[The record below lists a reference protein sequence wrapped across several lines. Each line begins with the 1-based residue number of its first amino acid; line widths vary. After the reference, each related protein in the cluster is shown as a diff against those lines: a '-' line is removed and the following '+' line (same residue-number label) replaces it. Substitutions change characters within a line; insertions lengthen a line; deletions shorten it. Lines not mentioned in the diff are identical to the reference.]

1 MGVFGGD
8 FLGFAYGN
16 WRSEDLGIVRTIDN
30 RYNYQVTPPIK
41 DITAEVPNYTGVYFW
56 GSNYDRRNITIPFA
70 FDQITEVQLSNIKK
84 LLNSK
89 KILNLI
95 FDEEPST
102 IYPAMVTNTSNIS
115 YVCFDIGERRIY
127 RGEGTLN
134 FICHTPYKRSKY
146 KFAEEAELLRTAAKM
161 AIVDQNAPVYG
172 TLIVD
177 GAQSA
182 PSADPENPEYRFG
195 KIYALQNTAL
205 TNLPS
210 TSDYGAFVGD
220 RYVLYNAGFFEM
232 PFQIYIRLENNMT
245 IYLSKVPNTT
255 DEKRR
260 ELFIQITE
268 PRNYRNFYNGQDV
281 YIKIDTKNYTIEG
294 CDVDYNP
301 TGTLY
306 NDCIVKGEFFTLSP
320 KKNQLQLL
328 VKRPW
333 KDVSAAIDPTN
344 IKDTAAEPVIHSAG
358 EPAAKLD
365 YEYKYI

>member
-41 DITAEVPNYTGVYFW
+41 DITTEVPNYTGVYFW

-89 KILNLI
+89 KILNLV
-95 FDEEPST
+95 FDEEPNV
-102 IYPAMVTNTSNIS
+102 IYPAMVANTSNLF
-115 YVCFDIGERRIY
+115 YVCFNIGEQRIY

-146 KFAEEAELLRTAAKM
+146 KFAEEAENLRAAAKM

-172 TLIVD
+172 ALVVD
-177 GAQSA
+177 GAESA
-182 PSADPENPEYRFG
+182 PSTDPENPEYHFG
-195 KIYALQNTAL
+195 KIYTLQNTAL

-210 TSDYGAFVGD
+210 TSEYGAFIGD

-232 PFQIYIRLENNMT
+232 PFQVFIRLENNMT

-260 ELFIQITE
+260 ELFIQISE
-268 PRNYRNFYNGQDV
+268 PRVSSGFLRDT
-281 YIKIDTKNYTIEG
+281 YIKIDTKIHTIEG
-294 CDVDYNP
+294 CDANYNP

-306 NDCIVKGEFFTLSP
+306 NDCIIKGDFFTLSP

-333 KDVSAAIDPTN
+333 KDASATIDPTTIN
-344 IKDTAAEPVIHSAG
+344 DTTSAPVIHSAG
-358 EPAAKLD
+358 EPAAKID